1 MRVRSN
7 PPLNFSGPEP
17 VVLKPR
23 RGAAPVDERSAEP
36 QLAEVASVEAAA
48 EAVHAAEPEP
58 EPQTATAP
66 AEPIPPAVDL
76 VTAEEPRELEPLK
89 LNAVEAVDEP
99 SLEQPRTRA
108 PQSEVAHGMSRYAYL
123 IAVIASALWVGGAGS
138 WVAYQYGLGEIA
150 ATPLNLA
157 MLALVALAP
166 VGLIFTA
173 AAMARQSARLAAEAQ
188 RARSLSEAMVA
199 PAALASEQTAQAV
212 RAMRDEIDQAV
223 AAAERARTE
232 LSALREALGQETR
245 QLNEAADE
253 AGRTAKSLALSLGD
267 EREQM
272 TKLGESLD
280 RQAAGVID
288 AVERQ
293 ARMVADASDLAQT
306 QLREAEAALAAR
318 AADLAAAA
326 GEAQDAARLAADDLA
341 RQTIR
346 LETAGS
352 GVAEQI
358 RSVEDGLSQQRAA
371 LVTTA
376 FSLRSEQ
383 EDFSAQVE
391 TQRAQLVEALTHTRL
406 AAGDLGDASAKG
418 AEILRDLVH
427 AAADQ
432 FQALSDLAGQS
443 REEFAVQ
450 AREAADRFR
459 ALSIEVREELVE
471 ETNRGLNA
479 LTEAAED
486 TRRRASAAA
495 DEARRAAAEAT
506 EEARRSAAQAA
517 EDAKLRVDRL
527 AEAAFE
533 AKKRADE
540 TFDAATEQARRLI
553 EQSSALVDDAGE
565 RSAARLESN
574 LAQIK
579 GALGEVDLALSE
591 IDGRAARLPDEA
603 RARVEEIRN
612 AVEQGLEA
620 LGAAARKAAEETQ
633 AVDAAFQDRVKRNYD
648 MLSEAV
654 KLMNMVSGAA
664 PASTPAARRREEP
677 PLDLSGV
684 IEPRMDVPHR
694 REPRATASDEPN
706 SRAIR
711 TLGDAQRQARESRE
725 SQRDPEMEP
734 SASAGLRP
742 RLRLKP
748 TDGDETIRDVFEP
761 AQAQPKTIGDSW
773 TWRDLLG
780 GMDGRAEPP
789 EPTLDDETLADRLI
803 DEIGALGV
811 DPNALLPRTRV
822 EEAAAAYQHGDPDGA
837 REVVLRVAPAAVRR
851 IRRRIMTEKSLRAQ
865 AERFVDRYEGMLA
878 DAARQD
884 QSGYMS
890 ISLLASESGR
900 AFLLIDAAVGEP
912 A

>member
-23 RGAAPVDERSAEP
+23 RGAAQVDERAAEP
-36 QLAEVASVEAAA
+36 QLAEAAPEASA
-48 EAVHAAEPEP
+48 EPARTPEP
-58 EPQTATAP
+58 EAETATAP
-66 AEPIPPAVDL
+66 VEPIPPAVDL

-89 LNAVEAVDEP
+89 LNAVEPIDEP
-99 SLEQPRTRA
+99 ASEQPRTRA
-108 PQSEVAHGMSRYAYL
+108 PRSEVAHGMSRYAYL

-138 WVAYQYGLGEIA
+138 WAAYQYGLGEIA

-157 MLALVALAP
+157 MLALVAVAP

-199 PAALASEQTAQAV
+199 PAALASEQTAEAV
-212 RAMRDEIDQAV
+212 RAMRAEIDHAV

-253 AGRTAKSLALSLGD
+253 AGRTAKALALSLGE

-272 TKLGESLD
+272 SKLGESLD

-406 AAGDLGDASAKG
+406 AAGDLGDASAKS

-450 AREAADRFR
+450 AREAAERFR
-459 ALSIEVREELVE
+459 ALSAEIRDDLVE

-486 TRRRASAAA
+486 TRRRAAAAA
-495 DEARRAAAEAT
+495 DEARRFAAEAA
-506 EEARRSAAQAA
+506 EESRRSAAEAA

-603 RARVEEIRN
+603 RARVEEIRG

-620 LGAAARKAAEETQ
+620 LAVAARKAAEETQ

-654 KLMNMVSGAA
+654 KLMNMVSGAPTSSA
-664 PASTPAARRREEP
+664 PASRRREEP
-677 PLDLSGV
+677 PLDLTDLAP
-684 IEPRMDVPHR
+684 PRMEVPHR
-694 REPRATASDEPN
+694 REPRSAPEESSAN
-706 SRAIR
+706 ARAIR
-711 TLGDAQRQARESRE
+711 TLGDAQRQAREARE
-725 SQRDPEMEP
+725 LPRDAEMEP

-742 RLRLKP
+742 RLKLKP
-748 TDGDETIRDVFEP
+748 TDGDENIRDVFEP
-761 AQAQPKTIGDSW
+761 VQAQPKSIGDSW

>member
-17 VVLKPR
+17 VVLKR
-23 RGAAPVDERSAEP
+23 RGGQPAAPDTAPEP
-36 QLAEVASVEAAA
+36 QLAEAAPEAMGSPAA
-48 EAVHAAEPEP
+48 ELEPEA
-58 EPQTATAP
+58 ETATAP
-66 AEPIPPAVDL
+66 SEPIPPAVDL
-76 VTAEEPRELEPLK
+76 VTSEEPRELERLK
-89 LNAVEAVDEP
+89 LQALEPVAEPAPEA
-99 SLEQPRTRA
+99 PRTRPA
-108 PQSEVAHGMSRYAYL
+108 QSEVAHGMSRYAYL

-138 WVAYQYGLGEIA
+138 WAAYQYGLGEIA

-157 MLALVALAP
+157 MLGLVALAP

-199 PAALASEQTAQAV
+199 PAALASEQTAEAV
-212 RAMRDEIDQAV
+212 RAMRAEIDQAV
-223 AAAERARTE
+223 ASAERARSE
-232 LSALREALGQETR
+232 LSALREALSEETR
-245 QLNEAADE
+245 QLNAAAEE
-253 AGRTAKSLALSLGD
+253 AGRTAKALGQSLGE

-272 TKLGESLD
+272 TRLGENLD

-326 GEAQDAARLAADDLA
+326 GEAQDASRLAADDLA

-346 LETAGS
+346 LETAGA

-406 AAGDLGDASAKG
+406 AAGDLGDASAKS

-450 AREAADRFR
+450 ARESAERFR
-459 ALSIEVREELVE
+459 ALSAEIRDDLVE

-486 TRRRASAAA
+486 TRRRAAAAA
-495 DEARRAAAEAT
+495 DEARRSAAEAG
-506 EEARRSAAQAA
+506 EESRRSAAEAA
-517 EDAKLRVDRL
+517 EAAKLRVDRL

-553 EQSSALVDDAGE
+553 EQSSALVEDAGE

-574 LAQIK
+574 LAQIR
-579 GALGEVDLALSE
+579 GALGEVDVALSE

-603 RARVEEIRN
+603 RARVEEIRG

-620 LGAAARKAAEETQ
+620 LALAARKAAEETQ

-654 KLMNMVSGAA
+654 KLMNMVSGAQPTAA
-664 PASTPAARRREEP
+664 PASSRRREEP
-677 PLDLSGV
+677 PLDLTAMV
-684 IEPRMDVPHR
+684 EPRMEVPHR
-694 REPRATASDEPN
+694 REPRVAPEEPSAN
-706 SRAIR
+706 ARAIR
-711 TLGDAQRQARESRE
+711 TLGEAQRQAREA
-725 SQRDPEMEP
+725 RDSEMEP

-748 TDGDETIRDVFEP
+748 TDGDESVRDVFEP
-761 AQAQPKTIGDSW
+761 SPPASQPKTIGDGW

-780 GMDGRAEPP
+780 GMDSRDAAP
-789 EPTLDDETLADRLI
+789 EVSALDDETLADRLI

-822 EEAAAAYQHGDPDGA
+822 EEAASAYQHGDPHGA

-851 IRRRIMTEKSLRAQ
+851 IRRRIMTEKTLRAQ
-865 AERFVDRYEGMLA
+865 AERFVEHYEGMLA

-890 ISLLASESGR
+890 ISLLASEPGR